1 MRYTER
7 LTITGVGSN
16 ISLSLET
23 PIRFD
28 YNKKYEVC
36 LLSLNMYNDIP
47 NVTNKN
53 NKFKYTNNISGLE
66 DGASDSSRPFGNI
79 VWKTIELPPGTYQ
92 FEEINNKITEEMIKN
107 DDYDKEKNEF
117 YINISVNA
125 PEQKSIISINNSRY
139 GVMFDEDNSL
149 CTILGFQPVSVLR
162 GDDNKIS
169 YKSPN
174 IVNIT
179 ATNIV
184 LVHTNFVS
192 GSYNNSKKTPMI
204 YAFDPNIVNPGW
216 KIFIQPRHLEYYLIT
231 PPSIDDINIWLTDE
245 DGNLLDINNT
255 EVSVRLEIR
264 EII

>member
-7 LTITGVGSN
+7 LTITGIGSN
-16 ISLSLET
+16 ISLTLET
-23 PIRFD
+23 PIIFE

-66 DGASDSSRPFGNI
+66 DDNT
-79 VWKTIELPPGTYQ
+79 VWKTIELPPGAYQ

-117 YINISVNA
+117 YINISVNY

-149 CTILGFQPVSVLR
+149 CSILGFQPGSILR
-162 GDDNKIS
+162 GGDNKIS
-169 YKSPN
+169 YKSHS

-179 ATNIV
+179 PTNIV

-192 GSYNNSKKTPMI
+192 GSYNNTKKTPMI

-216 KIFIQPRHLEYYLIT
+216 KIFIQPHHLEYYLINSST
-231 PPSIDDINIWLTDE
+231 IDDINIWLTDE

-255 EVSVRLEIR
+255 ELSVRLEIR